1 MSNVRCQQVLHRLLG
16 DFLEYLEIEKGR
28 SRKTIENYRHYTE
41 RFFVWLASYL
51 SKKEESLRA
60 EDITLENVRK
70 FRLFLNNLH
79 GKESENLKRNTQN
92 YHLIALRTFL
102 AYLIKRDISVLAPDK
117 IELAKHPP
125 REISFLSQEEI
136 DRLLK
141 SPSGSH
147 VRVSRDRAILNTLFS
162 SGVRVSELC
171 SLNRDQIDWQKGE
184 ITVRGKGDKLRVVFL
199 SNDAKSNIQEYLN
212 ERVDMDPS
220 LFIRIPRD
228 NKFEKYPNLRLTP
241 RSIQRII
248 RYYASKAGIVKKVTP
263 HAMRHSF
270 ATDLLR
276 GGADIRS
283 VQAMLGHASIT
294 TTQIYTHV
302 TDKELRGVH
311 QKFHHKANDEK
322 KEIKEES

>member
-1 MSNVRCQQVLHRLLG
+1 MLHQLFK

-28 SRKTIENYRHYTE
+28 SQKTIENYRHYIG
-41 RFFVWLASYL
+41 RFFEWLAPHL
-51 SKKEESLRA
+51 KKNEESLKA
-60 EDITLENVRK
+60 EDITVESVRK
-70 FRLFLNNLH
+70 FRLFLNNLQ
-79 GKESENLKRNTQN
+79 GKESETLKRNTQN

-102 AYLIKRDISVLAPDK
+102 SYLIKRDIPVLAPDK

-125 REISFLSQEEI
+125 REISFLNPEEI

-141 SPSGSH
+141 SPSGNH
-147 VRVSRDRAILNTLFS
+147 IRVLRDRAILDTLFS
-162 SGVRVSELC
+162 SGSRVSELC
-171 SLNRDQIDWQKGE
+171 ALNRGQIDWQKGE

-199 SNDAKSNIQEYLN
+199 SSDAKLDIQEYLKK
-212 ERVDMDPS
+212 RVDMDPS

-228 NKFEKYPNLRLTP
+228 NKFEKYSNLRLTP
-241 RSIQRII
+241 RSIQRIV
-248 RYYASKAGIVKKVTP
+248 RHYASKAGLVKKVTV
-263 HAMRHSF
+263 HTLRHSF

-276 GGADIRS
+276 AGADIRS

-311 QKFHHKANDEK
+311 ERFHHKVDSDK
-322 KEIKEES
+322 KENKEEG

>member
-1 MSNVRCQQVLHRLLG
+1 MLHKFLQ

-28 SRKTIENYRHYTE
+28 SKKTIENYHHYIG
-41 RFFVWLASYL
+41 RFFVWLASYFQK
-51 SKKEESLRA
+51 SEEGLRPG
-60 EDITLENVRK
+60 DITLDSVRK
-70 FRLFLNNLH
+70 FRLFLNNLQ
-79 GKESENLKRNTQN
+79 GKESGTLKRNTQN

-102 AYLIKRDISVLAPDK
+102 AYLIKRDIPILAPDK

-125 REISFLSQEEI
+125 REISFLSAEEV

-147 VRVSRDRAILNTLFS
+147 IRVLRDRAILNTLFS

-171 SLNRDQIDWQKGE
+171 SLNREQIDWQKGE
-184 ITVRGKGDKLRVVFL
+184 ITVRGKGDKFRVVFL
-199 SNDAKSNIQEYLN
+199 SDAAKSNIQEYLTK
-212 ERVDMDPS
+212 RVDIDPS

-228 NKFEKYPNLRLTP
+228 NKFERYQNLRLTP
-241 RSIQRII
+241 RSIQRTI

-276 GGADIRS
+276 AGADIRS
-283 VQAMLGHASIT
+283 VQAMLGHSSIT

-302 TDKELRGVH
+302 TDKELRQVH
-311 QKFHHKANDEK
+311 ERFHHKAGGEK
-322 KEIKEES
+322 KETEERS

>member
-1 MSNVRCQQVLHRLLG
+1 MLSELFK

-28 SRKTIENYRHYTE
+28 SKKTIENYHHYIG
-41 RFFVWLASYL
+41 RFFVWLAPHLYKS
-51 SKKEESLRA
+51 EEGLKA

-70 FRLFLNNLH
+70 FRLFLNNIK
-79 GKESENLKRNTQN
+79 GKETDTLKRNTQN

-102 AYLIKRDISVLAPDK
+102 SYLIKRDIPVLAPDK

-125 REISFLSQEEI
+125 REISFLNPEEI
-136 DRLLK
+136 ERLLK

-147 VRVSRDRAILNTLFS
+147 IRVLRDRAILDTLFS

-199 SNDAKSNIQEYLN
+199 SGEAKSNIHEYLKK
-212 ERVDMDPS
+212 RVDMDPS

-241 RSIQRII
+241 RSIQRIV
-248 RYYASKAGIVKKVTP
+248 RYYASKAGIVKRVFP
-263 HAMRHSF
+263 HAIRHSY

-276 GGADIRS
+276 AGADIRS
-283 VQAMLGHASIT
+283 VQAMLGHSSIT

-311 QKFHHKANDEK
+311 ERFHHKSDNDK
-322 KEIKEES
+322 KEGS